1 MRTAPCRI
9 RGEEEPRDSLT
20 GDTAERRRVSS
31 QSSSLVPGS
40 PRPQPRP
47 QPAQHSPGQSPGPTV
62 ISVTPCTTAS
72 RDSLDQDSGNP
83 ESELT
88 SERASRSPS
97 DYRSLDCDSL
107 SVDDCSGGEEEGGAV
122 GGAPRTTVIHLTGEP
137 APALHSRTDIPSID
151 TEPDCE
157 TEVGGAAGCS

>member
-1 MRTAPCRI
+1 MRTELCRI
-9 RGEEEPRDSLT
+9 RGKDKPQDGLT

-31 QSSSLVPGS
+31 QNNSLVPGS

-97 DYRSLDCDSL
+97 DYRSIDCDSL
-107 SVDDCSGGEEEGGAV
+107 SVDDSGDVISEDNIATGA
-122 GGAPRTTVIHLTGEP
+122 TTVIHLTGEE
-137 APALHSRTDIPSID
+137 AVNSIEEEEDLLTGRRTLQ
-151 TEPDCE
+151 
-157 TEVGGAAGCS
+157 TEVT